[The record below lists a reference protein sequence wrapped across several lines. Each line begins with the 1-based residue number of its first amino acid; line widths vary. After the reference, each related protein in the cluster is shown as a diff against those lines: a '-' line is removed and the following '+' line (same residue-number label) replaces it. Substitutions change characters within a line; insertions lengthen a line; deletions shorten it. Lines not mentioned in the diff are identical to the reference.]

1 MSKKQISISELAQ
14 RIVLE
19 KKFNK
24 MVAEITK
31 SMRSKTKTINE
42 NLPTGIDQAILG
54 ASKKLDAAGE
64 DVADQDVQ
72 AAMLL
77 AAIEKGGDPA
87 KITTDDVEKNMPSVQ
102 ERKQVLK
109 ESENVALLITEMISL
124 VLGNAALIEGICKVI
139 TKITGKNMDANKFKA
154 GANKVATLIK
164 NITGWP
170 MKAFGKAVAW
180 IIGKL
185 GGGEAAQKIGK
196 YSVKLVVVVTLF
208 VIGVTFFPVAGV
220 SGIGIALSITGLIG
234 KGFEIIT
241 LVKELFVAIRD
252 TASKG
257 ASSMMAKASANNPAM
272 TGLA

>member
-19 KKFNK
+19 KKFDK

-31 SMRSKTKTINE
+31 SMRSKTKIISE

-87 KITTDDVEKNMPSVQ
+87 KITPDDVEQNMPSVQ

-109 ESENVALLITEMISL
+109 ESENVALLITVMVSL
-124 VLGNAALIEGICKVI
+124 VLGNAALVEGICKVI

-154 GANKVATLIK
+154 GATKVATLIK

-180 IIGKL
+180 IISKM
-185 GGGEAAQKIGK
+185 GGGETAQKIGK
-196 YSVKLVVVVTLF
+196 YSVKFVVVLTLF
-208 VIGVTFFPVAGV
+208 IIGVTFFPVAGV
-220 SGIGIALSITGLIG
+220 SGLGIALSVTGLIG
-234 KGFEIIT
+234 KGFELIT
-241 LVKELFVAIRD
+241 LGKELIVAISD
-252 TASKG
+252 AVADK
-257 ASSMMAKASANNPAM
+257 ASSVVAKASANNPEM
-272 TGLA
+272 GLA

>member
-1 MSKKQISISELAQ
+1 MSKNQISISELAQ

-24 MVAEITK
+24 MVAEITR
-31 SMRSKTKTINE
+31 SMSMTLNE
-42 NLPTGIDQAILG
+42 NLPGGIDQAILG

-64 DVADQDVQ
+64 DVADEDVQ

-87 KITTDDVEKNMPSVQ
+87 KITPDDVEKNMPSVQ

-109 ESENVALLITEMISL
+109 ESENVALLITEMVSL
-124 VLGNAALIEGICKVI
+124 VLGNAALIEAICKVI
-139 TKITGKNMDANKFKA
+139 TKITGKNIDAGKFKE
-154 GANKVATLIK
+154 GANKVATMIK

-180 IIGKL
+180 IISKL

-208 VIGVTFFPVAGV
+208 TIGVTFFPVAGV
-220 SGIGIALSITGLIG
+220 SVLGIALSITGLIG

-241 LVKELFVAIRD
+241 LVKELYGAIKD
-252 TASKG
+252 AVSKG
-257 ASSMMAKASANNPAM
+257 GSPAPAM
-272 TGLA
+272 A